1 MPLKKIHASI
11 FIIAAIA
18 TGCNNNDSSV
28 KNTKADSTLP
38 PKQHYTPAFAGQT
51 RADSIKTQTPY
62 QVERIAEHIGRP
74 WAVTAMPDGQL
85 LITDRAGFMQ
95 IRSADGKLVKKITG
109 FPAVVDSSQG
119 GMLDVTLDPDFAMN
133 KTIYWTFAEKYNNG
147 NVTAVAKGQ
156 LSSKD
161 TVIKNPAVI
170 FRATPEWPVTLHY
183 GSRLLFDKDGNLFVS
198 TGERYTEKSR
208 FLAQDIN
215 ACIGKILK
223 ITKNG
228 KPAPGNPFL
237 NDPKARPEVYSY
249 GHRHPQSM
257 DLDPVT
263 GELWEAEFGPMGGD
277 ELNLIKPGK
286 NYGWPII
293 TYGIDYN
300 GKKMGDSIQQKQG
313 MEQPVYYWDPVI
325 SPSGMMFYTSDSI
338 PEWKNNLFISGLSS
352 TRLVRL
358 VLKDHKVVG
367 EESLLRDQKERIRD
381 VTQLNGK
388 IYAISDGGVLFCI
401 SKK

>member
-1 MPLKKIHASI
+1 
-11 FIIAAIA
+11 
-18 TGCNNNDSSV
+18 
-28 KNTKADSTLP
+28 
-38 PKQHYTPAFAGQT
+38 
-51 RADSIKTQTPY
+51 
-62 QVERIAEHIGRP
+62 
-74 WAVTAMPDGQL
+74 
-85 LITDRAGFMQ
+85 MQ
-95 IRSADGKLVKKITG
+95 ILSEDGKVVKKITG

-119 GMLDVTLDPDFAMN
+119 GLLDVALDPDFAKN

-156 LSSKD
+156 LLPND
-161 TVIKNPAVI
+161 TVIKKPIVI
-170 FRATPEWPVTLHY
+170 FRATPEWNVTLHY

-198 TGERYTEKSR
+198 TGERYTEGSR
-208 FLAQDIN
+208 ILAQDVN

-223 ITKNG
+223 ITKDG
-228 KPAPGNPFL
+228 KPAPGNPFI
-237 NDPKARPEVYSY
+237 NQPNARPEVYSY

-286 NYGWPII
+286 NYGWPVI

-300 GKKMGDSIQQKQG
+300 GKKMGDSIQQKAG

-352 TRLVRL
+352 TRIVRL

-367 EESLLRDQKERIRD
+367 EENLLRDQKERIRD
-381 VTQLNGK
+381 VAQSKGK
-388 IYAISDGGVLFCI
+388 IFAISDSGILFCI

>member
-1 MPLKKIHASI
+1 MPLKKLYPSL
-11 FIIAAIA
+11 FIAAMIVA
-18 TGCNNNDSSV
+18 GCNNNDATD
-28 KNTKADSTLP
+28 KNVKADSTKP
-38 PKQHYTPAFAGQT
+38 PQQHYQPAFAGQT
-51 RADSIKTQTPY
+51 RVDSIKTQTPY
-62 QVERIAEHIGRP
+62 KVERLAEHIGRP
-74 WAVTAMPDGQL
+74 WAVAAMPDGQL
-85 LITDRAGFMQ
+85 LITDRSGFMQ
-95 IRSADGKLVKKITG
+95 ILSADGKLIKKITG

-119 GMLDVTLDPDFAMN
+119 GLLDVALDPDFAKN
-133 KTIYWTFAEKYNNG
+133 KTIYWTFAQKYKTG
-147 NVTAVAKGQ
+147 NVTAVGKGQ
-156 LSSKD
+156 LLPND
-161 TVIKNPAVI
+161 TVIKKPIVI
-170 FRATPEWPVTLHY
+170 FRATPEWNVTLHY

-198 TGERYTEKSR
+198 TGERYTEGSR
-208 FLAQDIN
+208 KLAQDVN

-223 ITKNG
+223 ITKDG
-228 KPAPGNPFL
+228 KPAPGNPFI
-237 NDPKARPEVYSY
+237 NQPNARPEVYSY

-286 NYGWPII
+286 NYGWPVI

-300 GKKMGDSIQQKQG
+300 GKKMGDSIQQKEG

-352 TRLVRL
+352 TRIVRL

-367 EESLLRDQKERIRD
+367 EENLLRDQKERIRD
-381 VTQLNGK
+381 VAQLKGK
-388 IYAISDGGVLFCI
+388 IYAISDSGILFCI